1 MSYHLGLIIP
11 ASVRNSAAE
20 TDKCQKWHWI
30 DLTEDKSNPVIQS
43 HDVIFRK
50 WRRKNEE
57 KTQQPQNGF
66 HAIRRLEYRSLST
79 AHVNEGGNNSS
90 STNVVIVLWSHDQLY
105 PPSWLSSKLLGGEKG
120 VLCDFSNRD
129 FFLHALKVVYT
140 SYLVFAW

>member
-1 MSYHLGLIIP
+1 MLFFESGEEK
-11 ASVRNSAAE
+11 R
-20 TDKCQKWHWI
+20 
-30 DLTEDKSNPVIQS
+30 
-43 HDVIFRK
+43 
-50 WRRKNEE
+50 RRKKPTTSEWLSRDTPTRIPN
-57 KTQQPQNGF
+57 
-66 HAIRRLEYRSLST
+66 LST

-129 FFLHALKVVYT
+129 FFLHALKVVHT